1 MSDLNFSLSSGVKP
15 MIREAASMNNDGG
28 GGNLGYMQQKKKKKD
43 ERRQHLDESIFGQK
57 KKDNP
62 FQNEKELQVVEEG
75 LVSKFIVGVLDK
87 FLKFLEA

>member
-1 MSDLNFSLSSGVKP
+1 MSDLNFSLTSGIRP

-43 ERRQHLDESIFGQK
+43 ERRQYLDESIFGQK

-62 FQNEKELQVVEEG
+62 FQGENEFKVVEEG
-75 LVSKFIVGVLDK
+75 LVSNFIVGIIEKL
-87 FLKFLEA
+87 LKFIGA